1 MASAYAACQLRT
13 YGATRLPSYTPTRI
27 GKQRGARNG
36 TPRHS
41 WSLLLFSIE
50 ELLNLFL
57 ILLIFYLPRF
67 WRDRRAPSVLSLLY
81 GTPLRLLR
89 ATRLHRHRNLLVV
102 SYSATTLHSR

>member
-1 MASAYAACQLRT
+1 MAIAYAACQLRT

-27 GKQRGARNG
+27 GKQRGVRNG

-57 ILLIFYLPRF
+57 ILLNFLFTQILARPPSSFGAIASLRHAATPAAGYTPTSLPQLIGR
-67 WRDRRAPSVLSLLY
+67 
-81 GTPLRLLR
+81 
-89 ATRLHRHRNLLVV
+89 RLHC
-102 SYSATTLHSR
+102 YSVT